1 MSKITNIIIYSLVI
15 LIMSTHSL
23 QAQAKINQFNSKGE
37 RIGVWKK
44 KYNNGRIRYV
54 GQFENGKEVGT
65 FRYYSA
71 KSSKFPIV
79 IKTFIRGT
87 NLAKVKF
94 YTEEGVMESK
104 GEMEGK
110 KRIGKWVYYNTD
122 GKSILSEESYMNGLL
137 NGEAKTYYASGKITE
152 ILNYKNGKLHGN
164 IKRFAD
170 NGNLLDDLNY
180 VDGKLQGLAKYYNLQ
195 GKLIYRGAYD
205 NDERIGKW
213 EYFENGKPIDSIK
226 LKQLHN

>member
-1 MSKITNIIIYSLVI
+1 MKKITNILIYTVAILTMSLHNI
-15 LIMSTHSL
+15 
-23 QAQAKINQFNSKGE
+23 QAQAKVNQFNSKGE
-37 RIGVWKK
+37 RIGLWKK

-54 GQFENGKEVGT
+54 GQFKNGKEVGV

-94 YTEEGVMESK
+94 YTEEGVLESK
-104 GEMEGK
+104 GAMEGK
-110 KRIGKWVYYNTD
+110 KRSGKWIYYNSN
-122 GKSILSEESYMNGLL
+122 GESILSEESYSNGLL
-137 NGEAKTYYASGKITE
+137 NGEAKTYYVSGKITE

-180 VDGKLQGLAKYYNLQ
+180 VNGKLQGAAKYYNLQ
-195 GKLIYRGAYD
+195 GKLIYSGVYE
-205 NDERIGKW
+205 NDEKVGKW
-213 EYFENGKPIDSIK
+213 EYFEKGKRVK
-226 LKQLHN
+226 RTN